1 MKKNQIEIGYM
12 DVPKNYTNFTDEFK
26 VRFCNNFIDRML
38 MMIENELQRMPEI
51 NRIDFLQE
59 LLESSL
65 ITNEELEN
73 YEVCQILVDCLKQIN
88 D

>member
-1 MKKNQIEIGYM
+1 MKNNQIEIGYI
-12 DVPKNYTNFTDEFK
+12 DVPKNYTNFTEDFK
-26 VRFCNNFIDRML
+26 IMFCNNFIDRML
-38 MMIENELQRMPEI
+38 TMIERELQRAPEI

-73 YEVCQILVDCLKQIN
+73 YEVCQILRDCIKQIN